1 MDLERHQNI
10 FLTGFMGAGKS
21 TVGIFLAQLIG
32 CPFHDLDSMIVE
44 KEKRSISEIFA
55 TDGEVYFRNCETDL
69 LKSLNAQNS
78 AIYAT
83 GGGIVT
89 REENRALMRHKGR
102 IIYMQTSWAILRER
116 LKSSVER
123 PLVDT
128 ARSWTDLEQLLQ
140 RREPFYLDADLVV
153 DTDGRNPMQ
162 IAQKIVS
169 LLNQELNE

>member
-1 MDLERHQNI
+1 MDLERRQNI

-21 TVGIFLAQLIG
+21 TVGHALAQLIG
-32 CPFHDLDSMIVE
+32 CPFRDLDSMIVE

-55 TDGEVYFRNCETDL
+55 TDGEVYFRNCETDI
-69 LKSLNAQNS
+69 LKSLNEQNS

-102 IIYMQTSWAILRER
+102 IIYLKTGWAVLQER
-116 LKSSVER
+116 LKNSVDR

-128 ARSWTDLEQLLQ
+128 AGCWSELDQLLQ
-140 RREPFYLDADLVV
+140 RRQPFYLDADFIV
-153 DTDGRNPMQ
+153 DTDGSNPIQ
-162 IAQKIVS
+162 VAQKIAS
-169 LLNQELNE
+169 ILKQELKE